1 MELPEFLAACLD
13 EDEAAAKA
21 AEREMATWGGLRPSY
36 AKLGFAVGD
45 LAETFNPARV
55 LREVAAKR
63 ALVTELVPWLDGAE
77 DDHWYNRG
85 VGDQPP
91 YEGSVLL
98 LKTLAAVYSGH
109 PGYDPVWAI

>member
-63 ALVTELVPWLDGAE
+63 AILAE
-77 DDHWYNRG
+77 YASVAHNDTGEAEPEYAYGWA
-85 VGDQPP
+85 
-91 YEGSVLL
+91 EGLGLAVRA
-98 LKTLAAVYSGH
+98 LAAVYSDH
-109 PGYDPVWAI
+109 PGYDPAWAI